1 MPHTRH
7 ESCAHYVHSSRHLSV
22 SAAGDGLDLLVV
34 RQVRDLDV
42 DSGLHGDIGDLA
54 NNVLGTEQL

>member
-1 MPHTRH
+1 MPHRRH
-7 ESCAHYVHSSRHLSV
+7 ESCVYYIHSSRHLCV

-34 RQVRDLDV
+34 RQIGDLDV